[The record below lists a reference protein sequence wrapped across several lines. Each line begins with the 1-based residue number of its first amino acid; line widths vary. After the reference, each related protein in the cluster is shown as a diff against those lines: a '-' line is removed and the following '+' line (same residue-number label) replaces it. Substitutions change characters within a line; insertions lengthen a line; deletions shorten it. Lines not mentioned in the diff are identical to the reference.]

1 MNKPCQLS
9 NVTKAY
15 LDTYECIREEM
26 IRGMTEVEL
35 ADSISGNFIIQ
46 MIPHHRA
53 AIEMSEN
60 LLKYTTNISLQEIA
74 LGIISE
80 QTKSIEDMQRIQRSC
95 GECKNDYKEL
105 CHYQNRINQVTQKM
119 FCCMTN
125 ARFTNSVNC
134 NFMWEMIPHHRGAV
148 EMSKN
153 ALRYDIC
160 PELRPILE
168 AIIRSQEQG
177 IRRMCRL
184 LQCIGC

>member
-15 LDTYECIREEM
+15 LDAYECIREVM

>member
-1 MNKPCQLS
+1 MNKPCRLS

-26 IRGMTEVEL
+26 IQGMTEVKL
-35 ADSISGNFIIQ
+35 TDSISDNFIIQ
-46 MIPHHRA
+46 MIPHHQA

-80 QTKSIEDMQRIQRSC
+80 QTKSIEDMQRIQCQC
-95 GECKNDYKEL
+95 GECKNEYKEL
-105 CHYQNRINQVTQKM
+105 CHYQNRINEITQKM
-119 FCCMTN
+119 FLCMTN

-153 ALRYDIC
+153 ALQYHIC
-160 PELRPILE
+160 PDLRPILA
-168 AIIRSQEQG
+168 AIIQSQEQG
-177 IRRMCRL
+177 IRQMCRL
-184 LQCIGC
+184 LQCIRC